1 MDLFR
6 LSFKYLRSKEI
17 KLLDE
22 QIRMQSNV
30 KSRDDDYLHDH
41 ILQERKNT
49 HDQFLCVRWECGISD
64 FFSVPLCAPGTK
76 GGCMFRSAL
85 EDFIL
90 AKPRCTHTTPLAGIC
105 SKHWSFT
112 TQGIHV
118 TWLYHIGTISY
129 RHPPNP
135 LIQYSLYGSMT
146 ASSSFTAAKSI
157 KIDPVFSEFCLCTS
171 D

>member
-49 HDQFLCVRWECGISD
+49 HDQFLCVR
-64 FFSVPLCAPGTK
+64 
-76 GGCMFRSAL
+76 
-85 EDFIL
+85 
-90 AKPRCTHTTPLAGIC
+90 
-105 SKHWSFT
+105 
-112 TQGIHV
+112 
-118 TWLYHIGTISY
+118 
-129 RHPPNP
+129 
-135 LIQYSLYGSMT
+135 
-146 ASSSFTAAKSI
+146 
-157 KIDPVFSEFCLCTS
+157 
-171 D
+171 